1 MCCANKIGPLATG
14 LIPLGLIAEEA
25 KLLIDEGLFRS
36 AENPR
41 LREYQDHTA
50 RNGLP
55 DAEHKGRTG
64 TGACLGRRRAGQ

>member
-1 MCCANKIGPLATG
+1 MCCANKIGHLATG

-41 LREYQDHTA
+41 LREYQDNTA

-55 DAEHKGRTG
+55 DAEHRDPEHVWGDEG
-64 TGACLGRRRAGQ
+64 PVNDQ